1 MSMNTTTWAWI
12 IGVVAAIGAQAA
24 PDNNKIP
31 PIRAFDIPTIE
42 SLGRR
47 VYEQD
52 DYAARA
58 TDALV
63 AKIGA
68 ISGFAE
74 QGIRGWIVQN
84 DETGVL
90 VRFIKETEA
99 EPAAA
104 YDIRFAIGRIPFV
117 SIPSSPELTLDQAIL
132 YRARQQGVQNIREMC
147 SPGYNTVVLPDPDGD
162 GFLVYALAS
171 TTNSNVI
178 PIGGHYRFTVSSD
191 GSRIEQADRLSAS
204 CFTLPKRSPNLSEG
218 CELAAYYMT
227 HVVSDT
233 PVETHVFLQ
242 LQLGKPFFVLTKSNV
257 VWKIENG
264 IISHSDTSVAPSG
277 TPAAGQDETTEED
290 LNP

>member
-1 MSMNTTTWAWI
+1 MNTTTWAWI

>member
-1 MSMNTTTWAWI
+1 MNTTTWAWM

-24 PDNNKIP
+24 QDNNKPP
-31 PIRAFDIPTIE
+31 PIRAFDLPTIE

-47 VYEQD
+47 IYEQD

-63 AKIGA
+63 AKTGA
-68 ISGFAE
+68 ISGVAE
-74 QGIRGWIVQN
+74 QGTRGWIVQN
-84 DETGVL
+84 DETGAL

-99 EPAAA
+99 EPTAA
-104 YDIRFAIGRIPFV
+104 YDIRFALDKIPFV
-117 SIPSSPELTLDQAIL
+117 SIPSSPELTLDQTIL
-132 YRARQQGVQNIREMC
+132 YRARQQGIQSISEMC

-162 GFLVYALAS
+162 GFLVYALAG

-191 GSRIEQADRLSAS
+191 GSHVEQTDRLSAS
-204 CFTLPKRSPNLSEG
+204 CFTLPKRSPDLSEG

-264 IISHSDTSVAPSG
+264 VISHSDTAVASSDS
-277 TPAAGQDETTEED
+277 PAAGQDGNTEED
-290 LNP
+290 MHP

>member
-1 MSMNTTTWAWI
+1 MKASAWAWV
-12 IGVVAAIGAQAA
+12 IGAVVAIGAQAA
-24 PDNNKIP
+24 PNNDRIQ
-31 PIRAFDIPTIE
+31 PIRAFDLATIE

-47 VYEQD
+47 IHEQD
-52 DYAARA
+52 DYAAQA

-68 ISGFAE
+68 ISGFTK

-84 DETGVL
+84 DEAGVL
-90 VRFIKETEA
+90 VRFIKGTEA

-104 YDIRFAIGRIPFV
+104 YDIRFALGRIPFV
-117 SIPSSPELTLDQAIL
+117 SIPSSPELTLDQTIL
-132 YRARQQGVQNIREMC
+132 YRARQLGIHNISEMC

-162 GFLVYALAS
+162 GLLVYALAS
-171 TTNSNVI
+171 TTNSDVI

-191 GSRIEQADRLSAS
+191 GSRIEQVDRLFAS
-204 CFTLPKRSPNLSEG
+204 CFTLPKRSSDLSEG

-264 IISHSDTSVAPSG
+264 VISHSDTSAAPSG

-290 LNP
+290 VNP